1 MKTHCSRPGIAARV
15 ILSEVSQPLCVQ
27 VQWRPVIWGI
37 LLQFIFAVVILRT
50 SWGYEA
56 FAYLGD
62 RVTEFLAYTDAGSK
76 FVFGDLYENHFFAF
90 KVSVLTP

>member
-1 MKTHCSRPGIAARV
+1 V
-15 ILSEVSQPLCVQ
+15 V
-27 VQWRPVIWGI
+27 WGI

-50 SWGYEA
+50 TWGYDA

-62 RVTEFLAYTDAGSK
+62 RVTEFLAYTDAGAK

-90 KVSVLTP
+90 KVSSKPLVLFDAQSSLLL